1 MAIPSSQNT
10 QNCQLCIANIE
21 TISLKRLEM
30 FGGWLSILSI
40 LTRGMPTSVRFPVSQ
55 YKDVTGDAKER
66 GWHEWR

>member
-40 LTRGMPTSVRFPVSQ
+40 LTRGYGSELTICLGVPHV
-55 YKDVTGDAKER
+55 GLLA
-66 GWHEWR
+66 